1 MVVKDTPI
9 FVRVFKCRLLYFN
22 DFSFSLKNEIRS
34 FPQFL
39 IFFNSCA
46 FNHVWPNHK
55 ISAVQSPSGQRFN
68 QTTVKPKPIREVLE
82 TREIFLDCLN
92 FEKKFRENF
101 VNFFEVFKMQ
111 QS

>member
-39 IFFNSCA
+39 IFLTVAPLTTF
-46 FNHVWPNHK
+46 
-55 ISAVQSPSGQRFN
+55 G
-68 QTTVKPKPIREVLE
+68 QTTKSPRSNHQVVNGLTKPQ
-82 TREIFLDCLN
+82 LN
-92 FEKKFRENF
+92 LSQSEKF
-101 VNFFEVFKMQ
+101 
-111 QS
+111 